1 MNTMMLVDDEY
12 MILRGIPKLIDW
24 SELNVEIVKAEKSP
38 LAALKY
44 LKEHH
49 IDILLS
55 DMNMAELPGTQFLPK
70 VKELQPDIQIIVLS
84 GYEDFSYAKASLEQ
98 GVIDYLNK
106 PIDPDELEDA
116 IEKAQ
121 SKLKRTQH
129 DIKVAKR
136 LALDDVLSGRV
147 KLSEIDESQS
157 YLYLVGIWQ
166 VDEKIRTIIAESQNV
181 LGYQDDGKFMYILL
195 KGNRAELTNLS
206 KSILPLI
213 KNEVYT
219 QLSTDEDL
227 NEKFQNLKKRLNEV
241 NFYQIQKKKLTLN
254 KNCKVTL
261 QVSELVSKIN
271 FSNFSAVTFD
281 KYLRE
286 TFDELGRN
294 GYSVADG
301 KYFARLILMKLY
313 GKKQKIDLD
322 FSEILAR
329 VENSTTVDELIKI
342 IMDFFRKYHIQVK
355 NYPDLVNETL
365 LYLDQNYMEDLTL
378 KKVADVLH
386 VNSVYLGSIFKK
398 NLNLNQSFAKYL
410 NNYRIAKAI
419 ALITT
424 TNQDI
429 NEISNKVGYNNS
441 NYFFRVFKDQT
452 SMSPTEYRRMV
463 KKQNNIL

>member
-1 MNTMMLVDDEY
+1 M
-12 MILRGIPKLIDW
+12 
-24 SELNVEIVKAEKSP
+24 
-38 LAALKY
+38 
-44 LKEHH
+44 
-49 IDILLS
+49 
-55 DMNMAELPGTQFLPK
+55 
-70 VKELQPDIQIIVLS
+70 
-84 GYEDFSYAKASLEQ
+84 
-98 GVIDYLNK
+98 
-106 PIDPDELEDA
+106 
-116 IEKAQ
+116 
-121 SKLKRTQH
+121 
-129 DIKVAKR
+129 
-136 LALDDVLSGRV
+136 
-147 KLSEIDESQS
+147 
-157 YLYLVGIWQ
+157 
-166 VDEKIRTIIAESQNV
+166 
-181 LGYQDDGKFMYILL
+181 
-195 KGNRAELTNLS
+195 
-206 KSILPLI
+206 
-213 KNEVYT
+213 
-219 QLSTDEDL
+219 
-227 NEKFQNLKKRLNEV
+227 NEV

-398 NLNLNQSFAKYL
+398 NLNQSFAKCL

>member
-121 SKLKRTQH
+121 SKVKRTQH

>member
-342 IMDFFRKYHIQVK
+342 IMVFFRKYHIQVK

-398 NLNLNQSFAKYL
+398 NLNQSFAKYL

-419 ALITT
+419 ALITA

>member
-294 GYSVADG
+294 GYSVADR

-398 NLNLNQSFAKYL
+398 NLNQSFAKYL

>member
-398 NLNLNQSFAKYL
+398 NLNQSFAKYL

>member
-294 GYSVADG
+294 EYSVADG

-398 NLNLNQSFAKYL
+398 NLNQSFAKYL